1 MKICKYEQ
9 YINRS
14 AGVWGQELGVKILG
28 KSKKEQQQ
36 ERQLLSMWH
45 FFCTFYF
52 SNHSNWKHTT
62 LDQKEYAGGLG
73 SASELTVEYVDKEIL
88 NQNVLENHKEILN
101 QKASEY
107 VSNFEKK

>member
-1 MKICKYEQ
+1 M
-9 YINRS
+9 
-14 AGVWGQELGVKILG
+14 KILG

-107 VSNFEKK
+107 VSIF